1 LDPPVLPICEEK
13 GPFKEIRVYLEMDDR
28 NLNMIKDPACDRWA
42 PPAQLLELD
51 EHDSGLIAVLADAYE
66 RDTKCRLERIRL
78 AMASGDTRGLSAE
91 AHSIKGGAWQM
102 GAPALADMCF
112 NLERNASHLTG
123 AALAES
129 VGTLET
135 LFTENL
141 RAIARYLAEV
151 GQPSVENRPA
161 RNHW

>member
-1 LDPPVLPICEEK
+1 MPGDATEGRPNPGVLVSTGRAK
-13 GPFKEIRVYLEMDDR
+13 GNGY
-28 NLNMIKDPACDRWA
+28 LNMTKDLASDAWA
-42 PPAQLLELD
+42 PPSQLLELD

-66 RDTKCRLERIRL
+66 QDTKCRLERIRL
-78 AMASGDTRGLSAE
+78 AMATGDTRGLSAE

-102 GAPALADMCF
+102 GASAVADMCF

-141 RAIARYLAEV
+141 RSIARYLAEL
-151 GQPSVENRPA
+151 EPA
-161 RNHW
+161 KR

>member
-1 LDPPVLPICEEK
+1 
-13 GPFKEIRVYLEMDDR
+13 MDDR
-28 NLNMIKDPACDRWA
+28 TLDMAKDPAGDRWA

-78 AMASGDTRGLSAE
+78 AMAIGDTRGLSAE

-112 NLERNASHLTG
+112 NLERNASHLT
-123 AALAES
+123 
-129 VGTLET
+129 
-135 LFTENL
+135 
-141 RAIARYLAEV
+141 
-151 GQPSVENRPA
+151 
-161 RNHW
+161 